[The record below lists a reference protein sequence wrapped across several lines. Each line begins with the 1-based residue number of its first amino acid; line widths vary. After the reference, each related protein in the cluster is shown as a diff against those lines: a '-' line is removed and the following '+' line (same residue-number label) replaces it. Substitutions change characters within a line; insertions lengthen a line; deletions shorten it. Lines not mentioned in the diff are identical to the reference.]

1 MRLVLQ
7 RVSRAEVRVDGEL
20 VGRVG
25 EGLLVLVG
33 AEKGDDASVA
43 EEAARKVS
51 ELRIFEDEAG
61 KMNRNVR
68 ETGGGALV
76 VSQFTLAADLSRGR
90 RPGFERALPPAEAAP
105 LCDYFARSLALC
117 GVPVATG
124 RFGATMDVELVNR
137 GPATFVVD
145 VNRKSEIGNRR
156 SRVSAN

>member
-1 MRLVLQ
+1 MRLVVQ
-7 RVSRAEVRVDGEL
+7 RVSRAEVRVEAEV

-61 KMNRNVR
+61 RMNRSVR
-68 ETGGGALV
+68 EAGGGALV

-90 RPGFERALPPAEAAP
+90 RPGFDRALPPEEAAP
-105 LCDYFARSLALC
+105 LFDYFARALALS
-117 GVPVATG
+117 GVPVETG
-124 RFGATMDVELVNR
+124 RFGAKMDVELVNR
-137 GPATFVVD
+137 GPATFVLEVGK
-145 VNRKSEIGNRR
+145 R
-156 SRVSAN
+156 